1 MPALSGVED
10 GYPAGLEIGRGLVAV
25 GTSTDDGTRIWLG
38 ERGGPAR
45 VVYAHAE
52 DAGVGALSD
61 DETLLAIS
69 HSEHG
74 DSRHRRS
81 GSSAPRTAAR
91 SRRSPTAPGAA

>member
-1 MPALSGVED
+1 MPALTGVED

-38 ERGGPAR
+38 ERGGPPGSSTPTPRTPASAR
-45 VVYAHAE
+45 
-52 DAGVGALSD
+52 SD

-74 DSRHRRS
+74 DSRHPAVRVV
-81 GSSAPRTAAR
+81 RTADGSAVAEK
-91 SRRSPTAPGAA
+91 SDGQGAA